1 MSKMKGTIVKEVYN
15 RNALNRI
22 ATRDQL
28 DKAIIL
34 VSPTLWISIIGALLI
49 IFGLGVW
56 GFEGELP
63 TSIDT
68 SGIYINEEGTATV
81 YSQSDGFV
89 TEIKVD
95 EGDFVEEGQ
104 LVATLGTEEEL
115 FQIQQL
121 DTRISYVENITFDSE
136 LDIITGDTEAL
147 AQIKLDAKNRDKTLL
162 QTQGTLDLKREKL
175 QLAKADLESREADL
189 LKYKE
194 AYFATLSVTDKQNE
208 VAYSEADEDY
218 NTHFNLYETAKS
230 NYISA
235 KETYLSKKSAF
246 DAKYEQFDETEASDE
261 ELEAYRAALA
271 DVQVAATT
279 AEDYRIFMEQ
289 QGEKLTTAN
298 KTLEEVRTDYLEYL
312 NKISGTQVENVIA
325 NTEYTEAL
333 QAYTTAQAN
342 YKALQD
348 EIDELELK
356 MVLDEND
363 ADFSLETYQAQFDNQ
378 KSALL
383 FELQNQRD
391 DLLNRASKGEIYAS
405 SRGEVYDVQ
414 IMVGKA
420 LGKGE
425 EVLSVLE
432 NNSEDN
438 MVICYVPLTDA
449 KKIQVGM
456 EAQIYPSTVNKQ
468 ECGHIVA
475 TVEYI
480 SPFVASTVDM
490 KRHLG
495 SDSLI
500 QTFAEQGAAVEVHC
514 RMEEDETTVSGYRW
528 SSEKGKSVL
537 LTPGTLVTTTIVTG
551 EKKPIDLLIPYLKK
565 KFDFESGK

>member
-1 MSKMKGTIVKEVYN
+1 MVKEVYN

-162 QTQGTLDLKREKL
+162 QTQGTLDLKKEKL

-218 NTHFNLYETAKS
+218 NTHFSLYETAKS

-235 KETYLSKKSAF
+235 KETYLSKKAAF
-246 DAKYEQFDETEASDE
+246 DARYEQFDETEASDE

-271 DVQVAATT
+271 DMQAAATT

-298 KTLEEVRTDYLEYL
+298 KALEEVRTSYLEYL
-312 NKISGTQVENVIA
+312 NQISGTQVENMIA
-325 NTEYTEAL
+325 NTQYTEAL

-383 FELQNQRD
+383 FELQNQRE
-391 DLLNRASKGEIYAS
+391 DLLNRASKGEIYAV

-414 IMVGKA
+414 ITVGKA

-432 NNSEDN
+432 NSHGDN
-438 MVICYVPLTDA
+438 LVICYVPLTDA
-449 KKIQVGM
+449 KKIRVGM
-456 EAQIYPSTVNKQ
+456 EAQIYPSTVNRQ

-480 SPFVASTVDM
+480 NPFVASTVDM

-500 QTFAEQGAAVEVHC
+500 QTFAAEGAVVEVHC
-514 RMEEDETTVSGYRW
+514 RMEEDETTVSGYHW

-537 LTPGTLVTTTIVTG
+537 LTPGTLVTATIVTG

-565 KFDFESGK
+565 KLDFESGK